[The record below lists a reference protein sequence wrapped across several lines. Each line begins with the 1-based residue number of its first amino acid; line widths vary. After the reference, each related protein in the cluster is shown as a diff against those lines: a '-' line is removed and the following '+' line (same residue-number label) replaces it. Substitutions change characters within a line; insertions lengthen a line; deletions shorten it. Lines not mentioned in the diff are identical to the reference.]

1 MKFYTVDV
9 ITNEVNKVANSLEE
23 FLDGVNRETIDTENN
38 WVASER
44 TLDYILLNYRQGATY
59 IS

>member
-1 MKFYTVDV
+1 MKFYTVNV
-9 ITNEVNKVANSLEE
+9 TTNEVKKVADSLDE
-23 FLDGVNRETIDTENN
+23 FLAGVNRETIDTENN

-44 TLDYILLNYRQGATY
+44 TLDNILLNYRQGATH